1 MRRHQ
6 RIRQGGGLH
15 DSRGLRGA
23 WLRRALGGVAEP
35 TLMTHQRHHPAY
47 VEVGLL
53 SGISDLST
61 FVPFLSAFFI
71 AFLSFFSFFFSSFF
85 LPMLFVPCHLRY
97 GLIHKLF

>member
-1 MRRHQ
+1 MALNA
-6 RIRQGGGLH
+6 IRCETAKRLEVGAKRKCLARAQN
-15 DSRGLRGA
+15 DANDPSATSSGLRG
-23 WLRRALGGVAEP
+23 G
-35 TLMTHQRHHPAY
+35 
-47 VEVGLL
+47 GLL

-61 FVPFLSAFFI
+61 FVPFLSAFCI